1 MALSISAAVLLGI
14 IVVVLVKGGYVRVGS
29 ALACTLFGFTLAA
42 TGLAPDHQQRPLLAR
57 RTDLQPL
64 TTPPSTAGQGCS

>member
-14 IVVVLVKGGYVRVGS
+14 IVFALVKGGSVRFAS

-42 TGLAPDHQQRPLLAR
+42 TGLAPAITSSLAAV
-57 RTDLQPL
+57 
-64 TTPPSTAGQGCS
+64 AGLISSF

>member
-14 IVVVLVKGGYVRVGS
+14 IVVVLIKGGNVRVGS

-42 TGLAPDHQQRPLLAR
+42 TGLAPAINSGLTSVAGLLSS
-57 RTDLQPL
+57 L
-64 TTPPSTAGQGCS
+64 

>member
-1 MALSISAAVLLGI
+1 MALSISAAVLLDS

-42 TGLAPDHQQRPLLAR
+42 TGLAPTINSRLAS
-57 RTDLQPL
+57 L
-64 TTPPSTAGQGCS
+64 AGLISSL

>member
-42 TGLAPDHQQRPLLAR
+42 TGLAPTINSGLTSLAGLLSS
-57 RTDLQPL
+57 L
-64 TTPPSTAGQGCS
+64 